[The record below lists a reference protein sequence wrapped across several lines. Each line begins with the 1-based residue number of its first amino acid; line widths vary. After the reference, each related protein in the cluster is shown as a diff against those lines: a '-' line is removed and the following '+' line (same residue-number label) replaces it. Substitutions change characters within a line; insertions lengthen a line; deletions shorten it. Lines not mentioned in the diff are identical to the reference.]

1 MWRRIFTACVLFCA
15 CQAQTD
21 PSFLVTFPGVIPTGS
36 ETKFCS
42 LLLHV
47 NEMLQLTVSLVDGNQ
62 TTVLQEVHSDK
73 DIYQCSHFQPP
84 KVSVESIQVIR
95 VELRG
100 QDLQLVKETN
110 VRIKPATP
118 ISFIQTDKP
127 IYKPGQT
134 VHFRIVSLDTTF
146 APVDQLY
153 DVVQLEDPKFN
164 RIAQWTNVRT
174 DQKIQQLSHPLSSE
188 APLGGYVL
196 RVFSGQHRSHYN
208 FKVMDYVLPRFEVS
222 LKVPSKVYIL
232 ESQLKVSVCGRYTY
246 GQAVPGKASFEL
258 CLSCPL
264 KDVCCRHAESV
275 QLEKSGC
282 ASHIFDMFFFYNS
295 TAMGLETLMFNATVE
310 EEETGIILAKSTP
323 IDMVKRIG
331 SVSFVDTPAFYE
343 PGSTIEG
350 KIKVTY
356 YNDTPVANAEL
367 QLLQGY
373 WYNRVPLLNGTTN
386 ADGILSFSI
395 NTTVFTGSRVN
406 LMATCKS
413 LLVPGF
419 GLLYGTFNE
428 PTETLSAIEAEAP
441 HRQTYSLLSLK
452 SIEKPLRCGSTVP
465 IVVKY
470 TLVGETSNAN
480 PLHIYYLVLSKGSIA
495 RAGQM
500 AVPWSEGLYT
510 EGETSFLLEAIEEL
524 SPIAQ
529 VLVYMVLP
537 SGGVIGNNMDFSVEK
552 CLKHKVSMEFTPSR
566 AVPGENVE
574 LKVTALPGA
583 LCALASVDQSVL
595 LLDASKRL
603 SAEKIFDLLPVQRS
617 AELPYWMD
625 EASTCMP
632 VRSKRY
638 LSYDRD
644 IFALSNFRSLGLKTI
659 SNLILRMPSCVF
671 FKGRNYYYHHA
682 VADRLSMISEAMPL
696 MPKLAPLETKRTFF
710 PETWIWDLVEVGDSG
725 SARVSR
731 VVPDTITTWETDAF
745 CLSQAGLGLAP
756 PLNLTVF
763 QPFFLE
769 ITLPYSVVRG
779 ENFELKAT
787 VFNYLPKCIMVT
799 VTAAPSTDYTLQAC
813 PGCQYSNC
821 LCASERKTFKWVLVP
836 SALGAV
842 NVSIS
847 AEASSTETLCNN
859 EVVSIPDRGRIDRV
873 TRTLLVKAEGTEKT
887 DSQSW
892 LLCPSGKEI
901 KESVQLQLPENVVE
915 GSTRVTFSV
924 LGDILGHALQNV
936 ENLLRMPYGCGEQN
950 MVLLAPNIY
959 LLHYLKATNQLTPA
973 THEKATGFLKSGYQR
988 QLNYKHHNGAFST
1001 FGSGSGN
1008 NWLTAF
1014 VAKSFTSA
1022 QEFIYI
1028 EPKQMKEAH
1037 SWLFTTQKPDG
1048 CFLTVGKLFNNRM
1061 KGGVD
1066 DDVTLT
1072 AYITAAFLE
1081 SKMSPQD
1088 AAVNRSLACLRSD
1101 SSYLT
1106 NTYTTAL
1113 LAYTFSLAGDQ
1124 EKRAQ
1129 LLDHL
1134 KKIASDKEGGLHWS
1148 QSSSEKSEALS
1159 VEISSYVLL
1168 AVLATSPLT
1177 STDLGYATK
1186 IVQWLV
1192 RQQNEYGGFSSTQD
1206 TVLALQALS
1215 VYATAVYSPDG
1226 SSTVSVQSAGAEQ
1239 HHFTVNED
1247 NRLLYQ
1253 ERALQDPQGL
1263 YSIAV
1268 QGTSCVSAQLVLH
1281 YNIPTPTLS
1290 TTFSVVTNTN
1300 SDCSSTRQQKILPLD
1315 FTIKYNGLMNNTNM
1329 VIVDVGML
1337 SGFVPMQSSL
1347 KTLKTS
1353 ISIDRVDVEDDHV
1366 IIYVAE
1372 LHRDIPLTYTLQLE
1386 QQVNVKDLKPAIVKM
1401 YDYYQTSDY
1410 TLAEYTFPCA

>member
-1 MWRRIFTACVLFCA
+1 MKGFLRFGQLVEQCDSFRS
-15 CQAQTD
+15 
-21 PSFLVTFPGVIPTGS
+21 SFLVTFPGVIPTGS

-134 VHFRIVSLDTTF
+134 
-146 APVDQLY
+146 
-153 DVVQLEDPKFN
+153 
-164 RIAQWTNVRT
+164 
-174 DQKIQQLSHPLSSE
+174 
-188 APLGGYVL
+188 
-196 RVFSGQHRSHYN
+196 
-208 FKVMDYVLPRFEVS
+208 
-222 LKVPSKVYIL
+222 
-232 ESQLKVSVCGRYTY
+232 
-246 GQAVPGKASFEL
+246 
-258 CLSCPL
+258 
-264 KDVCCRHAESV
+264 
-275 QLEKSGC
+275 
-282 ASHIFDMFFFYNS
+282 
-295 TAMGLETLMFNATVE
+295 
-310 EEETGIILAKSTP
+310 
-323 IDMVKRIG
+323 
-331 SVSFVDTPAFYE
+331 
-343 PGSTIEG
+343 
-350 KIKVTY
+350 
-356 YNDTPVANAEL
+356 
-367 QLLQGY
+367 
-373 WYNRVPLLNGTTN
+373 
-386 ADGILSFSI
+386 
-395 NTTVFTGSRVN
+395 
-406 LMATCKS
+406 
-413 LLVPGF
+413 
-419 GLLYGTFNE
+419 
-428 PTETLSAIEAEAP
+428 
-441 HRQTYSLLSLK
+441 
-452 SIEKPLRCGSTVP
+452 
-465 IVVKY
+465 
-470 TLVGETSNAN
+470 
-480 PLHIYYLVLSKGSIA
+480 
-495 RAGQM
+495 
-500 AVPWSEGLYT
+500 
-510 EGETSFLLEAIEEL
+510 
-524 SPIAQ
+524 
-529 VLVYMVLP
+529 
-537 SGGVIGNNMDFSVEK
+537 
-552 CLKHKVSMEFTPSR
+552 
-566 AVPGENVE
+566 
-574 LKVTALPGA
+574 
-583 LCALASVDQSVL
+583 
-595 LLDASKRL
+595 
-603 SAEKIFDLLPVQRS
+603 
-617 AELPYWMD
+617 
-625 EASTCMP
+625 
-632 VRSKRY
+632 
-638 LSYDRD
+638 
-644 IFALSNFRSLGLKTI
+644 
-659 SNLILRMPSCVF
+659 
-671 FKGRNYYYHHA
+671 
-682 VADRLSMISEAMPL
+682 
-696 MPKLAPLETKRTFF
+696 
-710 PETWIWDLVEVGDSG
+710 
-725 SARVSR
+725 
-731 VVPDTITTWETDAF
+731 
-745 CLSQAGLGLAP
+745 
-756 PLNLTVF
+756 
-763 QPFFLE
+763 
-769 ITLPYSVVRG
+769 
-779 ENFELKAT
+779 AT

-873 TRTLLVKAEGTEKT
+873 TRTLLVKVSNARLGIRHFNL
-887 DSQSW
+887 W
-892 LLCPSGKEI
+892 LISAS
-901 KESVQLQLPENVVE
+901 ESVQLQLPENVVE

-1081 SKMSPQD
+1081 SKMSVSTLIR
-1088 AAVNRSLACLRSD
+1088 ASLACLRSD

-1134 KKIASDKEGGLHWS
+1134 KKISEGGLHWS

-1300 SDCSSTRQQKILPLD
+1300 SDCKHSSVFFCCR
-1315 FTIKYNGLMNNTNM
+1315 YNGLMNNTNM

-1337 SGFVPMQSSL
+1337 SGFVPMLHICISQ
-1347 KTLKTS
+1347 LKTS

-1401 YDYYQTSDY
+1401 YDYYQTSKDIPHMG
-1410 TLAEYTFPCA
+1410 TSRCRLSLSHRPLSA

>member
-146 APVDQLY
+146 APVDQL
-153 DVVQLEDPKFN
+153 DPKFN

-644 IFALSNFRSLGLKTI
+644 IFALSNFR
-659 SNLILRMPSCVF
+659 NDVF
-671 FKGRNYYYHHA
+671 EQY
-682 VADRLSMISEAMPL
+682 
-696 MPKLAPLETKRTFF
+696 KL
-710 PETWIWDLVEVGDSG
+710 DSG

-873 TRTLLVKAEGTEKT
+873 TRTLLVKVSNARLGIRHFNL
-887 DSQSW
+887 W
-892 LLCPSGKEI
+892 LIRFPRGKEI

>member
-1 MWRRIFTACVLFCA
+1 MKGFLRFGQLVEQCDSFRS
-15 CQAQTD
+15 
-21 PSFLVTFPGVIPTGS
+21 SFLVTFPGVIPTGS

-146 APVDQLY
+146 APVDQL
-153 DVVQLEDPKFN
+153 VRDPKFN

-208 FKVMDYVLPRFEVS
+208 FKVMDYGEFSCVNKQTCVS
-222 LKVPSKVYIL
+222 AVGLSAL
-232 ESQLKVSVCGRYTY
+232 SFRYTY

-275 QLEKSGC
+275 QVRRRTSLCSV
-282 ASHIFDMFFFYNS
+282 SP
-295 TAMGLETLMFNATVE
+295 V
-310 EEETGIILAKSTP
+310 GIILAKSTP

-406 LMATCKS
+406 LMVNCLFS
-413 LLVPGF
+413 LLASCAAQSCS
-419 GLLYGTFNE
+419 

-480 PLHIYYLVLSKGSIA
+480 PLHIYYLVSYLLKAQYVLSNRRKVIA
-495 RAGQM
+495 NF
-500 AVPWSEGLYT
+500 PTDT

-644 IFALSNFRSLGLKTI
+644 IFALSNFRV
-659 SNLILRMPSCVF
+659 RF
-671 FKGRNYYYHHA
+671 F
-682 VADRLSMISEAMPL
+682 LS
-696 MPKLAPLETKRTFF
+696 TKQNTSFLLSVCR
-710 PETWIWDLVEVGDSG
+710 DSG

-873 TRTLLVKAEGTEKT
+873 TRTLLVKVSNARLGIRHFNL
-887 DSQSW
+887 W
-892 LLCPSGKEI
+892 LISAS
-901 KESVQLQLPENVVE
+901 ESVQLQLPENVVE

-1081 SKMSPQD
+1081 SKMSVSTLIR
-1088 AAVNRSLACLRSD
+1088 ASLACLRSD

-1134 KKIASDKEGGLHWS
+1134 KKISEGGLHWS

-1268 QGTSCVSAQLVLH
+1268 QGTSCVSAQVSV
-1281 YNIPTPTLS
+1281 TLAERGTEHS
-1290 TTFSVVTNTN
+1290 SVFF
-1300 SDCSSTRQQKILPLD
+1300 CCR
-1315 FTIKYNGLMNNTNM
+1315 YNGLMNNTNM

-1347 KTLKTS
+1347 KT
-1353 ISIDRVDVEDDHV
+1353 VG
-1366 IIYVAE
+1366 
-1372 LHRDIPLTYTLQLE
+1372 HRSVLLTICTLRFYSSVHKDIPLTYTLQLE

-1401 YDYYQTSDY
+1401 YDYYQTKNTYASF
-1410 TLAEYTFPCA
+1410 EIQ

>member
-1 MWRRIFTACVLFCA
+1 MKGFLRFGQLVEQCDSFRS
-15 CQAQTD
+15 
-21 PSFLVTFPGVIPTGS
+21 SFLVTFPGVIPTGS

-73 DIYQCSHFQPP
+73 DIYQL
-84 KVSVESIQVIR
+84 SVESIQVIR

-146 APVDQLY
+146 APVDQLCC
-153 DVVQLEDPKFN
+153 VSIQDPKFN

-275 QLEKSGC
+275 QVRRRTSRLLENKS
-282 ASHIFDMFFFYNS
+282 HLH
-295 TAMGLETLMFNATVE
+295 LETVSPV
-310 EEETGIILAKSTP
+310 GIILAKSTP

-395 NTTVFTGSRVN
+395 NTT
-406 LMATCKS
+406 S

-480 PLHIYYLVLSKGSIA
+480 PLHIYYLVSYLLKAQYVLSNRRK
-495 RAGQM
+495 
-500 AVPWSEGLYT
+500 
-510 EGETSFLLEAIEEL
+510 TSFLLEAIEEL

-644 IFALSNFRSLGLKTI
+644 IFALSNFRVRFFLSTKYT
-659 SNLILRMPSCVF
+659 SNVL
-671 FKGRNYYYHHA
+671 
-682 VADRLSMISEAMPL
+682 
-696 MPKLAPLETKRTFF
+696 TFDF
-710 PETWIWDLVEVGDSG
+710 SIRIFWDSG

-873 TRTLLVKAEGTEKT
+873 TRTLLVKVSNARLGIRHFNL
-887 DSQSW
+887 W
-892 LLCPSGKEI
+892 LISAS
-901 KESVQLQLPENVVE
+901 ESVQLQLPENVVE

-1081 SKMSPQD
+1081 SKMSVSTLIR
-1088 AAVNRSLACLRSD
+1088 ASLACLRSD

-1134 KKIASDKEGGLHWS
+1134 KKIASDKGGLHWS

-1300 SDCSSTRQQKILPLD
+1300 SDCSSTRQQKILP
-1315 FTIKYNGLMNNTNM
+1315 YNGLMNNTNM

-1347 KTLKTS
+1347 KTTS

-1366 IIYVAE
+1366 IIY

-1401 YDYYQTSDY
+1401 YDYYQTSKDIPHMGVCVHE
-1410 TLAEYTFPCA
+1410 LIGACAQCWLVSHSGLFFR

>member
-1 MWRRIFTACVLFCA
+1 MKESLFNPGTLNVLHQDVRCSCKYKERLCCV
-15 CQAQTD
+15 
-21 PSFLVTFPGVIPTGS
+21 
-36 ETKFCS
+36 
-42 LLLHV
+42 
-47 NEMLQLTVSLVDGNQ
+47 
-62 TTVLQEVHSDK
+62 
-73 DIYQCSHFQPP
+73 
-84 KVSVESIQVIR
+84 SIQ
-95 VELRG
+95 
-100 QDLQLVKETN
+100 
-110 VRIKPATP
+110 
-118 ISFIQTDKP
+118 
-127 IYKPGQT
+127 
-134 VHFRIVSLDTTF
+134 
-146 APVDQLY
+146 
-153 DVVQLEDPKFN
+153 DPKFN

-264 KDVCCRHAESV
+264 KDVCCRHAES
-275 QLEKSGC
+275 LEKSGC

-395 NTTVFTGSRVN
+395 NTT
-406 LMATCKS
+406 S

-480 PLHIYYLVLSKGSIA
+480 PLHIYYLVSYLLK
-495 RAGQM
+495 M
-500 AVPWSEGLYT
+500 AVPWSEGLC
-510 EGETSFLLEAIEEL
+510 ELVGDSRFHDADETLMPVFPLVTFLPGAHQL

-644 IFALSNFRSLGLKTI
+644 IFALSNFRV
-659 SNLILRMPSCVF
+659 RF
-671 FKGRNYYYHHA
+671 F
-682 VADRLSMISEAMPL
+682 LS
-696 MPKLAPLETKRTFF
+696 TKQNTSFLLSVCR
-710 PETWIWDLVEVGDSG
+710 DSG

-873 TRTLLVKAEGTEKT
+873 TRTLLVKVSNARLGIRHFNL
-887 DSQSW
+887 W
-892 LLCPSGKEI
+892 LISAS
-901 KESVQLQLPENVVE
+901 ESVQLQLPENVVE

-1134 KKIASDKEGGLHWS
+1134 KKIASDKGGLHWS

-1300 SDCSSTRQQKILPLD
+1300 SDCSSTRQQKILP
-1315 FTIKYNGLMNNTNM
+1315 YNGLMNNTNM

-1347 KTLKTS
+1347 KTTS

-1366 IIYVAE
+1366 IIY

-1401 YDYYQTSDY
+1401 YDYYQTSKDIPHMGVCVHE
-1410 TLAEYTFPCA
+1410 LIGACAQCWLVSHSGLFFR